1 MIRHCVLLKFLPET
15 SDDSKQAALS
25 GIKDLPNHIPE
36 ILSYS
41 VGFDA
46 ALRDDN
52 YDLAVVGDFENAEAY
67 LIYASH
73 EKHLEVISNLL
84 APHLAS
90 RSAVQ
95 YEL

>member
-1 MIRHCVLLKFLPET
+1 MIRHCVLLKFLPDT
-15 SDDSKQAALS
+15 SSESKQAALE
-25 GIKDLPNHIPE
+25 GIRDLPSHIPQ
-36 ILSYS
+36 IISYS
-41 VGFDA
+41 VGFDSN
-46 ALRDDN
+46 LRDDN
-52 YDLAVVGDFENAEAY
+52 FDLAVVGDFKNTEDY

-73 EKHLEVISNLL
+73 EKHLEIISDLL